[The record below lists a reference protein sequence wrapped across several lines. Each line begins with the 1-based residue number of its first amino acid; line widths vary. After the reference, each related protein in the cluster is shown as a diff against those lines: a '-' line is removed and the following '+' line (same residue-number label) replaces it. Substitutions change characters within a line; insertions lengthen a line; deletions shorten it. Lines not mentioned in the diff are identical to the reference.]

1 MEIAA
6 FLMCAGVVMGI
17 LQQFDRQVW

>member
-6 FLMCAGVVMGI
+6 VLMFLAVVMGI
-17 LQQFDRQVW
+17 LQQFDPPRW

>member
-6 FLMCAGVVMGI
+6 VLMFVAVVMGV
-17 LQQFDRQVW
+17 LQQFDPPRW

>member
-6 FLMCAGVVMGI
+6 VLMFLGVVMGI
-17 LQQFDRQVW
+17 LQQFDPPRW

>member
-6 FLMCAGVVMGI
+6 IMMLASVAFGI
-17 LQQFDRQVW
+17 LQQFDSARF